1 MSNGQPDKEVTITL
15 NGSGLPVPNIDPVE
29 VKKDNQKVRWCADF
43 PFIIRFDGGAGT
55 FTSSPNGSDCA
66 NRAQSGTFSEIKK
79 YNYTIIANNQEN
91 DPEVDVK
98 P

>member
-15 NGSGLPVPNIDPVE
+15 NGSGLPVPSVDPVP

-43 PFIIRFDGGAGT
+43 PFTIRFDAGAGT
-55 FTSSPNGSDCA
+55 FTSSPNGSGCA
-66 NRAQSGTFSEIKK
+66 NRAQSGTFGEIKK
-79 YNYTIIANNQEN
+79 YKYTIIANGREN
-91 DPEVDVK
+91 DPEVDVR